1 MATLNDDTKA
11 FIVQALACYDTP
23 SQVVDAVQEE
33 FGIQVSRPQVQA
45 YDPTKAQGKALSK
58 KWRDLFEA
66 TRARFLK
73 EAAEIPI
80 ATQSFRL
87 RALQK
92 LYEKTASRGNVVV
105 AAQLIEQA
113 AKEAGG
119 VFTNKQRVEHTG
131 KDGAPI
137 EQRTAV
143 VNEHEVRAAVDKL
156 ESEY

>member
-1 MATLNDDTKA
+1 MATLNDDVKA

-33 FGIQVSRPQVQA
+33 FGIAVTRMQVQT
-45 YDPTKAQGKALSK
+45 YDPTKAQGKSLSK
-58 KWRDLFEA
+58 KWRDVFAA

-92 LYEKTASRGNVVV
+92 LYEKTAGRGNVVV

-113 AKEAGG
+113 AKETGG
-119 VFTNKQRVEHTG
+119 MFVNRLRGDTPDDTPPAPKTFTFKVQDARRPG
-131 KDGAPI
+131 DDPDG
-137 EQRTAV
+137 
-143 VNEHEVRAAVDKL
+143 DD
-156 ESEY
+156 